1 MGLKEL
7 KELREMR
14 ELMAKRLSV
23 YVERKVA

>member
-1 MGLKEL
+1 MGMMEL
-7 KELREMR
+7 KELRGMR